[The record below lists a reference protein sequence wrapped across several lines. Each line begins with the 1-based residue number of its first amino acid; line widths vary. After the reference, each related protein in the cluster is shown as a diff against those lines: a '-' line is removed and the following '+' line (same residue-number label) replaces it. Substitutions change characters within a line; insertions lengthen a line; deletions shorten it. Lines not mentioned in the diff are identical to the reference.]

1 MLTNGGFS
9 LLSSRL
15 QNISATGF
23 EAEVQ
28 TPMNP
33 DLFNPANYNFNPY
46 AMPTLVTGIAVIT
59 LGFIVLIAERNSRV
73 SLSFFIMTGIAAI
86 WLFSYS
92 FMYAA
97 AAETVASTWAVM
109 GQLGVTFIPAAVYHF
124 TVRTLEIYSK
134 HKRIVW
140 LAWLVSG
147 FFFATVLYG
156 DAFIS
161 GVSRFWWGYYARYQ
175 WMSIPF
181 LGFFFG
187 LMALS
192 LRHYWHENHAS
203 PSGVGKLR
211 SKALFIAFGVA
222 YLASFDYLAAFGIGL
237 YPFGYIAVLGFII
250 LTARAVW
257 RFRLVEITP
266 AFAATEIINAMADAL
281 LVLDNQGTV
290 RVANRAAGQLFKRQ
304 ENLLI
309 GNRIQSLTPI
319 IAPPEFILDRV
330 ILSGSVRDYEFP
342 LIDQHTGRATLSLSS
357 FAMRDDPAMDPVA
370 FVCIIRDVTEQ
381 KKAQMDI
388 QRHTERQAALYQINL
403 ATTSTLELRVVLDVL
418 LEKLTALVPDT
429 ATTIM
434 LLDSNGKDL
443 IKVAARGIDE
453 EAWRADGAGHGEPIP
468 YSALPVKEAIRV
480 FNIQLSGNGLD
491 SDYFRRSGF
500 VSYLGVP
507 LIAQNRVL
515 GILSF
520 YCRHERYFADQEINF
535 LRTLAG
541 QAAGAIQNS
550 QLYEQTKK
558 QAIDL
563 EKANKVKD
571 EFLGVMSHEL
581 RTPLNV
587 IAGYTKIVQ
596 DGVLGEINAEQVA
609 ALDKVTRHSNEL
621 LVMVNSIM
629 DATKIE
635 AGGVIVECDEL
646 PLAEF
651 LDELKL
657 LYEYP
662 LGKDVSLRWKYTPSL
677 PVIRTDRDKLKHIL
691 QNLINNALKFTEIGH
706 VTVSAHHVPGTNRI
720 ELKVADTGIG
730 IASTDLPLVFEKF
743 RQLDASRTR
752 SQGGVGLG
760 LHIVK
765 TFSEVLGGEVSVTS
779 RIGEGT
785 VFTVTVPCV
794 YEGTA
799 AVRTYTRQHY
809 PVKPEP

>member
-1 MLTNGGFS
+1 MPP
-9 LLSSRL
+9 
-15 QNISATGF
+15 
-23 EAEVQ
+23 E
-28 TPMNP
+28 
-33 DLFNPANYNFNPY
+33 LFNLANYSFNPY
-46 AMPTLVTGIAVIT
+46 AIPTLITGVAIIA
-59 LGFIVLIAERNSRV
+59 LGFIVLVGERNSRV
-73 SLSFFIMTGIAAI
+73 SLSFFIMTVTAAI
-86 WLFSYS
+86 WLFCYS
-92 FMYAA
+92 LMYCAVAA
-97 AAETVASTWAVM
+97 PVASAWAVM

-124 TVRTLEIYSK
+124 TVGTLEIYSK
-134 HKRIVW
+134 HKSRVW

-147 FFFATVLYG
+147 FFLATVLYG

-161 GVSRFWWGYYARYQ
+161 GVNRFWWGYYARYE
-175 WMSIPF
+175 WASIPF

-192 LRHYWHENHAS
+192 LQHYWQEYHAAA
-203 PSGVGKLR
+203 PGVEKLR
-211 SKALFIAFGVA
+211 SKALFIAFCIA
-222 YLASFDYLAAFGIGL
+222 YLGSFDYLAAFGIPL
-237 YPFGYIAVLGFII
+237 YPFGHLAVLGFII

-257 RFRLVEITP
+257 RFRLVDITP

-281 LVLDNQGTV
+281 LVLDNEGTV
-290 RVANRAAGQLFKRQ
+290 RVANRAACQLFRRP
-304 ENLLI
+304 ESALI
-309 GNRIQSLTPI
+309 GSRIQNLTSI

-342 LIDQHTGRATLSLSS
+342 LIDQYTGRATLSVSS
-357 FAMRDDPAMDPVA
+357 FVMRDDPAMDPLA
-370 FVCIIRDVTEQ
+370 LVCIVRDVTEQ
-381 KKAQMDI
+381 KKAQLDI
-388 QRHTERQAALYQINL
+388 HRHTERQVALYEINL
-403 ATTSTLELRVVLDVL
+403 ATTSTLELRAVLNVL
-418 LEKLTALVPDT
+418 LEKLTALVPET

-434 LLDSNGKDL
+434 LLDKNAREL

-453 EAWRADGAGHGEPIP
+453 EAWKAHSAGRGDDSTHPVLRAKDAVRI
-468 YSALPVKEAIRV
+468 S
-480 FNIQLSGNGLD
+480 NIQIPNIGPD

-507 LIAQNRVL
+507 LIAQDKVL

-520 YCRHERYFADQEINF
+520 YCRQERYFSDEEINF

-550 QLYEQTKK
+550 QLYEQTKQ

-596 DGVLGEINAEQVA
+596 DGVLGEINAEQVN

-646 PLAEF
+646 PLPEF

-662 LGKDVSLRWKYTPSL
+662 LGKDVSLRWEYASNL

-691 QNLINNALKFTEIGH
+691 QNLINNALKFTEVGH
-706 VTVSAHHVPGTNRI
+706 VTVSARHVTGLNRV
-720 ELKVADTGIG
+720 ELSVADTGIG
-730 IASTDLPLVFEKF
+730 IAPQDLPLVFEKF
-743 RQLDASRTR
+743 LQLDASRTR

-765 TFSEVLGGEVSVTS
+765 TFSQVLGGTVKVTS
-779 RIGEGT
+779 QPGEGT
-785 VFTVTVPCV
+785 TFTVTLPCV
-794 YEGTA
+794 YEGVG
-799 AVRTYTRQHY
+799 AVRTYTRRR
-809 PVKPEP
+809 PEAKPEP

>member
-1 MLTNGGFS
+1 MPP
-9 LLSSRL
+9 
-15 QNISATGF
+15 
-23 EAEVQ
+23 E
-28 TPMNP
+28 
-33 DLFNPANYNFNPY
+33 LFNLVNYSFNPY
-46 AMPTLVTGIAVIT
+46 AIPTLVTGVAIIA
-59 LGFIVLIAERNSRV
+59 LGFIVLVGERNSRV
-73 SLSFFIMTGIAAI
+73 SLSFFIMTVTAAI
-86 WLFSYS
+86 WLFCYS
-92 FMYAA
+92 LMYCAIAA
-97 AAETVASTWAVM
+97 PVASTWAVM

-124 TVRTLEIYSK
+124 TVGTLEIYSR
-134 HKRIVW
+134 HKSRVW

-147 FFFATVLYG
+147 FFLVTVLYS

-161 GVSRFWWGYYARYQ
+161 GVNRFWWGYYAHYE
-175 WMSIPF
+175 WASIPF

-192 LRHYWHENHAS
+192 LQHYWQEYHTAA
-203 PSGVGKLR
+203 PGVEKLR
-211 SKALFIAFGVA
+211 SKALFIAFCVA
-222 YLASFDYLAAFGIGL
+222 YLGSFDYLAAFGIPF
-237 YPFGYIAVLGFII
+237 YPFGHLAVLGFII

-257 RFRLVEITP
+257 RFRLVDITP
-266 AFAATEIINAMADAL
+266 AFAATEVINAIADAL
-281 LVLDNQGTV
+281 LVLDNEGTV
-290 RVANRAAGQLFKRQ
+290 RVANRAACQLFRRP

-309 GNRIQSLTPI
+309 GNRIQNLTSI

-342 LIDQHTGRATLSLSS
+342 LIDQYTGRATLSVSS
-357 FAMRDDPAMDPVA
+357 FVMRDDPAMDPVA
-370 FVCIIRDVTEQ
+370 FVCIVRDVTEQ
-381 KKAQMDI
+381 KKAQLDI
-388 QRHTERQAALYQINL
+388 QRHTERQVALYEINL
-403 ATTSTLELRVVLDVL
+403 ATTSTLELRAVLNVL
-418 LEKLTALVPDT
+418 LEKLTVLVPET

-434 LLDSNGKDL
+434 LLEKKEGQL

-453 EAWRADGAGHGEPIP
+453 EAWKAHREDHGEGTHPAVP
-468 YSALPVKEAIRV
+468 ARETIRIS
-480 FNIQLSGNGLD
+480 NIHVSRNGLAL
-491 SDYFRRSGF
+491 DYFRRSGY

-507 LIAQNRVL
+507 LIAQDKVL

-520 YCRHERYFADQEINF
+520 YCQRERYFSDEEVNF

-550 QLYEQTKK
+550 QLYEQTKQ

-596 DGVLGEINAEQVA
+596 DGVLGEINAEQIN

-635 AGGVIVECDEL
+635 AGAVIVECDEL
-646 PLAEF
+646 PLPEF

-662 LGKDVSLRWKYTPSL
+662 LGKDVILRWAYASNL

-691 QNLINNALKFTEIGH
+691 QNLINNALKFTEVGH
-706 VTVSAHHVPGTNRI
+706 VTVSATHAPGLNRVK
-720 ELKVADTGIG
+720 LSVADTGIG
-730 IASTDLPLVFEKF
+730 IAPHDLPLVFEKF
-743 RQLDASRTR
+743 LQLDASRTR

-765 TFSEVLGGEVSVTS
+765 TFSQVLGGTVTVTS
-779 RIGEGT
+779 QPGEGT
-785 VFTVTVPCV
+785 TFTVTLPCV
-794 YEGTA
+794 YEGVG
-799 AVRTYTRQHY
+799 AVRTYSRRR
-809 PVKPEP
+809 PEAKPEP

>member
-1 MLTNGGFS
+1 MS
-9 LLSSRL
+9 P
-15 QNISATGF
+15 
-23 EAEVQ
+23 E
-28 TPMNP
+28 
-33 DLFNPANYNFNPY
+33 LFNPANYNFNPY
-46 AMPTLVTGIAVIT
+46 AIPTLIAGVAIIA
-59 LGFIVLIAERNSRV
+59 LGFIVLVGERNSRV
-73 SLSFFIMTGIAAI
+73 SFSFLVMTVTAAI
-86 WLFSYS
+86 WLFCYS
-92 FMYAA
+92 LMYCAVAA
-97 AAETVASTWAVM
+97 PVASAWAVM
-109 GQLGVTFIPAAVYHF
+109 GQLGVTLIPASVYHF
-124 TVRTLEIYSK
+124 TVGTLEIYSK
-134 HKRIVW
+134 HKSRVW

-147 FFFATVLYG
+147 FFFVTALYS

-161 GVSRFWWGYYARYQ
+161 GVSRFWWGYYARYE
-175 WMSIPF
+175 WASVPF

-192 LRHYWHENHAS
+192 LQHYWQGYHAAAPGS
-203 PSGVGKLR
+203 EKLR
-211 SKALFIAFGVA
+211 SKALFIAFCIA
-222 YLASFDYLAAFGIGL
+222 YLASFDYLAAFGIPF
-237 YPFGYIAVLGFII
+237 YPFGHLAVLGFII

-257 RFRLVEITP
+257 RFRLVDITP

-281 LVLDNQGTV
+281 LVLDKEGTV
-290 RVANRAAGQLFKRQ
+290 RVANRAACQLFKRP

-309 GNRIQSLTPI
+309 GNRIQNLTST

-342 LIDQHTGRATLSLSS
+342 LIDQYTGRATLSVSS
-357 FAMRDDPAMDPVA
+357 FAMRDDPTMNPVA
-370 FVCIIRDVTEQ
+370 FVCIVRDVTEQ
-381 KKAQMDI
+381 KKAQLDI
-388 QRHTERQAALYQINL
+388 QRHTERQVALYEINL
-403 ATTSTLELRVVLDVL
+403 ATTSTLELRAVLNVL
-418 LEKLTALVPDT
+418 LEKLIALVPET

-434 LLDSNGKDL
+434 LLDKNAREL
-443 IKVAARGIDE
+443 IKVAAHGIDE
-453 EAWRADGAGHGEPIP
+453 EAWKAHSVGRSNDPTHPVLRAKDAVRI
-468 YSALPVKEAIRV
+468 S
-480 FNIQLSGNGLD
+480 NIQIPNMGPD
-491 SDYFRRSGF
+491 SDYFRSNGF

-507 LIAQNRVL
+507 LIAQDKVL

-520 YCRHERYFADQEINF
+520 YCQQERYFRDEEINF

-550 QLYEQTKK
+550 QLYEQTKQ

-596 DGVLGEINAEQVA
+596 DGVLGEINAEQVN

-635 AGGVIVECDEL
+635 AGGVSVECDEL
-646 PLAEF
+646 PLPEF

-662 LGKDVSLRWKYTPSL
+662 LGKDVSLRWKYASNL

-691 QNLINNALKFTEIGH
+691 QNLINNALKFTEVGH
-706 VTVSAHHVPGTNRI
+706 VTVSATHVPGLNRV
-720 ELKVADTGIG
+720 ELSVADTGIG
-730 IASTDLPLVFEKF
+730 IAPHDLPLVFEKF
-743 RQLDASRTR
+743 LQLDASRTR

-765 TFSEVLGGEVSVTS
+765 TFSQVLGGTVTVAS
-779 RIGEGT
+779 QPGEGT
-785 VFTVTVPCV
+785 TFTVTLPCV
-794 YEGTA
+794 YEGVG
-799 AVRTYTRQHY
+799 AVRTYTRRR
-809 PVKPEP
+809 PEAKPEP

>member
-1 MLTNGGFS
+1 MPP
-9 LLSSRL
+9 
-15 QNISATGF
+15 
-23 EAEVQ
+23 E
-28 TPMNP
+28 
-33 DLFNPANYNFNPY
+33 LFNLVNYSFNPY
-46 AMPTLVTGIAVIT
+46 AIPTLVTGVAIIA
-59 LGFIVLIAERNSRV
+59 LGFIVLVGERNSRV
-73 SLSFFIMTGIAAI
+73 SLSFFIMTVTAAI
-86 WLFSYS
+86 WLFCYS
-92 FMYAA
+92 LMYCAIAA
-97 AAETVASTWAVM
+97 PVASTWAVM

-124 TVRTLEIYSK
+124 TVGTLEIYSR
-134 HKRIVW
+134 HKSRVW

-147 FFFATVLYG
+147 FFLVTVLYS

-161 GVSRFWWGYYARYQ
+161 GVNRFWWGYYAHYE
-175 WMSIPF
+175 WASIPF

-192 LRHYWHENHAS
+192 LQHYWQEYHAAA
-203 PSGVGKLR
+203 PGVEKLR
-211 SKALFIAFGVA
+211 SKALFIAFCIA
-222 YLASFDYLAAFGIGL
+222 YLGSFDYLAAFGIPF
-237 YPFGYIAVLGFII
+237 YPFGHLAVLGFII

-257 RFRLVEITP
+257 RFRLVDITP
-266 AFAATEIINAMADAL
+266 AFAATEVINAIADAL
-281 LVLDNQGTV
+281 LVLDNEGTV
-290 RVANRAAGQLFKRQ
+290 RVANRAACQLFRRP

-309 GNRIQSLTPI
+309 GNRIQNLTSI

-342 LIDQHTGRATLSLSS
+342 LIDQYTGRATLSVSS
-357 FAMRDDPAMDPVA
+357 FVMRDDPAMDPVA
-370 FVCIIRDVTEQ
+370 FVCIVRDVTEQ
-381 KKAQMDI
+381 KKAQLDI
-388 QRHTERQAALYQINL
+388 QRHTERQVALYEINL
-403 ATTSTLELRVVLDVL
+403 ATTSTLELRAVLNVL
-418 LEKLTALVPDT
+418 LEKLTVLVPET

-434 LLDSNGKDL
+434 LLEKKEGQL

-453 EAWRADGAGHGEPIP
+453 EAWKAHREDHGEGTHPAVP
-468 YSALPVKEAIRV
+468 ARETIRIS
-480 FNIQLSGNGLD
+480 NIHVSRNGLD
-491 SDYFRRSGF
+491 LDYFRRSGY

-507 LIAQNRVL
+507 LIAQDKVL

-520 YCRHERYFADQEINF
+520 YCQRERYFSDEEVNF

-550 QLYEQTKK
+550 QLYEQTKQ

-563 EKANKVKD
+563 EKANKVKA

-596 DGVLGEINAEQVA
+596 DGVLGEINAEQIN

-635 AGGVIVECDEL
+635 AGAVIVECDEL
-646 PLAEF
+646 PLPEF

-662 LGKDVSLRWKYTPSL
+662 LGKDVILRWAYASNL

-691 QNLINNALKFTEIGH
+691 QNLINNALKFTEVGH
-706 VTVSAHHVPGTNRI
+706 VTVSASHVAGLNRV
-720 ELKVADTGIG
+720 ELSVADTGIG
-730 IASTDLPLVFEKF
+730 IAAEDLPLVFEKF
-743 RQLDASRTR
+743 LQLDASRTR

-765 TFSEVLGGEVSVTS
+765 TFSQVLGGTVKVTS
-779 RIGEGT
+779 QLGEGT
-785 VFTVTVPCV
+785 TFTVTLPCV
-794 YEGTA
+794 YEGVG
-799 AVRTYTRQHY
+799 AVRTYTRRR
-809 PVKPEP
+809 PEAKPEP

>member
-1 MLTNGGFS
+1 MPPE
-9 LLSSRL
+9 LSNL
-15 QNISATGF
+15 
-23 EAEVQ
+23 
-28 TPMNP
+28 
-33 DLFNPANYNFNPY
+33 ANYSFNPY
-46 AMPTLVTGIAVIT
+46 AIPTLITGVAIIA
-59 LGFIVLIAERNSRV
+59 LGFIVLVGERNSSV
-73 SLSFFIMTGIAAI
+73 SLSFFIMTVTAAI
-86 WLFSYS
+86 WLFCYS
-92 FMYAA
+92 LMYCAVAA
-97 AAETVASTWAVM
+97 PVASAWAVM

-124 TVRTLEIYSK
+124 TVGTLEIYSK
-134 HKRIVW
+134 HKRRVW

-147 FFFATVLYG
+147 FFFVTVLYS

-161 GVSRFWWGYYARYQ
+161 GVTRFWWGYYAHYE
-175 WMSIPF
+175 WASVPF

-192 LRHYWHENHAS
+192 LQHYWQGYHAAA
-203 PSGVGKLR
+203 PGVEKLR
-211 SKALFIAFGVA
+211 SKALFNAFCIA
-222 YLASFDYLAAFGIGL
+222 YLGSFDYLAAFGIPF
-237 YPFGYIAVLGFII
+237 YPFGHLAVLGFIT

-257 RFRLVEITP
+257 RFRLVDITP

-281 LVLDNQGTV
+281 LVLDKEGTV
-290 RVANRAAGQLFKRQ
+290 RVANRAACQLFRRP
-304 ENLLI
+304 ENTLI
-309 GNRIQSLTPI
+309 GSPIQNLTSI

-342 LIDQHTGRATLSLSS
+342 LIDQYAGRSTLSVSS

-370 FVCIIRDVTEQ
+370 FVCIVRDVTEQ
-381 KKAQMDI
+381 KKAQLDI
-388 QRHTERQAALYQINL
+388 QRHTERQIALYEINL
-403 ATTSTLELRVVLDVL
+403 ATTSTLELRAVLNVL
-418 LEKLTALVPDT
+418 LEKLTVLVRET

-434 LLDSNGKDL
+434 LLDKSEREL

-453 EAWRADGAGHGEPIP
+453 EAWRAHSAGHSHGLTHPILQAKDAVRI
-468 YSALPVKEAIRV
+468 S
-480 FNIQLSGNGLD
+480 NIQILNIGPD
-491 SDYFRRSGF
+491 SDYFRKSGF

-507 LIAQNRVL
+507 LIAQDRVL

-520 YCRHERYFADQEINF
+520 YCQRDRYFSDEEINF

-550 QLYEQTKK
+550 QLYEQTKQ

-596 DGVLGEINAEQVA
+596 DGVLGEINAEQVN
-609 ALDKVTRHSNEL
+609 ALDKVARHSNEL

-646 PLAEF
+646 PLPEF

-662 LGKDVSLRWKYTPSL
+662 LGKDVSLRWDYASNL
-677 PVIRTDRDKLKHIL
+677 PVIRTDRDKLKHIM
-691 QNLINNALKFTEIGH
+691 QNLINNALKFTEVGH
-706 VTVSAHHVPGTNRI
+706 VTVSARQVAGLNRV
-720 ELKVADTGIG
+720 ELSVADTGIG
-730 IASTDLPLVFEKF
+730 IAPQDLPLVFEKF
-743 RQLDASRTR
+743 LQLDASRTR

-765 TFSEVLGGEVSVTS
+765 TFSQVLGGTVKVTS
-779 RIGEGT
+779 QPGEGT
-785 VFTVTVPCV
+785 TFTVTLPCV
-794 YEGTA
+794 YEGVG
-799 AVRTYTRQHY
+799 AVRTYSRTR
-809 PVKPEP
+809 PEAKPEP

>member
-1 MLTNGGFS
+1 MPP
-9 LLSSRL
+9 
-15 QNISATGF
+15 
-23 EAEVQ
+23 E
-28 TPMNP
+28 
-33 DLFNPANYNFNPY
+33 LFNLVNYSFNPY
-46 AMPTLVTGIAVIT
+46 AIPTLVTGVAIIA
-59 LGFIVLIAERNSRV
+59 LGFIVLVGERNSRV
-73 SLSFFIMTGIAAI
+73 SLSFFIMTVTAAI
-86 WLFSYS
+86 WLFCYS
-92 FMYAA
+92 LMYCAIAA
-97 AAETVASTWAVM
+97 PVASTWAVM

-124 TVRTLEIYSK
+124 TVGTLEIYSR
-134 HKRIVW
+134 HKSRVW

-147 FFFATVLYG
+147 FFLVTVLYS

-161 GVSRFWWGYYARYQ
+161 GVNRFWWGYYAHYE
-175 WMSIPF
+175 WASIPF

-192 LRHYWHENHAS
+192 LQHYWQEYHTAA
-203 PSGVGKLR
+203 PGVEKLR
-211 SKALFIAFGVA
+211 SKALFIAFCVA
-222 YLASFDYLAAFGIGL
+222 YLGSFDYLAAFGIPF
-237 YPFGYIAVLGFII
+237 YPFGHLAVLGFII

-257 RFRLVEITP
+257 RFRLVDITP
-266 AFAATEIINAMADAL
+266 AFAATEVINAIADAL
-281 LVLDNQGTV
+281 LVLDNEGTV
-290 RVANRAAGQLFKRQ
+290 RVANRAACQLFRRP

-309 GNRIQSLTPI
+309 GNRIQNLTSI

-342 LIDQHTGRATLSLSS
+342 LIDQYTGRATLSVSS
-357 FAMRDDPAMDPVA
+357 FVMRDDPAMDPVA
-370 FVCIIRDVTEQ
+370 FVCIVRDVTEQ
-381 KKAQMDI
+381 KKAQLDI
-388 QRHTERQAALYQINL
+388 QRHTERQVALYEINL
-403 ATTSTLELRVVLDVL
+403 ATTSTLELRAVLNVL
-418 LEKLTALVPDT
+418 LEKLTVLVPET

-434 LLDSNGKDL
+434 LLEKKEGQL

-453 EAWRADGAGHGEPIP
+453 EAWKAHREDHGEGTHPAVP
-468 YSALPVKEAIRV
+468 ARETIRIS
-480 FNIQLSGNGLD
+480 NIHVSRNGLAL
-491 SDYFRRSGF
+491 DYFRRSGY

-507 LIAQNRVL
+507 LIAQDKVL

-520 YCRHERYFADQEINF
+520 YCQRERYFSDEEVNF

-550 QLYEQTKK
+550 QLYEQTKQ

-596 DGVLGEINAEQVA
+596 DGVLGEINAEQIN

-635 AGGVIVECDEL
+635 AGAVIVECDEL
-646 PLAEF
+646 PLPEF

-662 LGKDVSLRWKYTPSL
+662 LGKDVILRWAYVSNL

-691 QNLINNALKFTEIGH
+691 QNLINNALKFTEVGH
-706 VTVSAHHVPGTNRI
+706 VTVSASHVAGLNRV
-720 ELKVADTGIG
+720 ELSVADTGIG
-730 IASTDLPLVFEKF
+730 IAAEDLPLVFEKF
-743 RQLDASRTR
+743 LQLDASRTR

-765 TFSEVLGGEVSVTS
+765 TFSQVLGGTVKVTS
-779 RIGEGT
+779 QLGEGT
-785 VFTVTVPCV
+785 TFTVTLPCV
-794 YEGTA
+794 YEGVG
-799 AVRTYTRQHY
+799 AVRTYTRRR
-809 PVKPEP
+809 PEAKPEP

>member
-1 MLTNGGFS
+1 MPP
-9 LLSSRL
+9 
-15 QNISATGF
+15 
-23 EAEVQ
+23 E
-28 TPMNP
+28 
-33 DLFNPANYNFNPY
+33 LFNLVNYSFNPY
-46 AMPTLVTGIAVIT
+46 AIPTLVTGAAIIA
-59 LGFIVLIAERNSRV
+59 LGFIVLVGERNSRV
-73 SLSFFIMTGIAAI
+73 SLSFFIMTVTAAI
-86 WLFSYS
+86 WLFCYS
-92 FMYAA
+92 LMYCAIAA
-97 AAETVASTWAVM
+97 PVASTWAVM

-124 TVRTLEIYSK
+124 TVGTLEIYSR
-134 HKRIVW
+134 HKSRVW

-147 FFFATVLYG
+147 FFLVTVLYS

-161 GVSRFWWGYYARYQ
+161 GVNRFWWGYYAHYE
-175 WMSIPF
+175 WASIPF

-192 LRHYWHENHAS
+192 LQHYWQEYHTAA
-203 PSGVGKLR
+203 PGVEKPR
-211 SKALFIAFGVA
+211 SKALFIAFCVA
-222 YLASFDYLAAFGIGL
+222 YLGSFDYLAAFGIPF
-237 YPFGYIAVLGFII
+237 YPFGHLAVLGFII

-257 RFRLVEITP
+257 RFRLVDITP
-266 AFAATEIINAMADAL
+266 AFAATEVINAIADAL
-281 LVLDNQGTV
+281 LVLDNEGTV
-290 RVANRAAGQLFKRQ
+290 RVANRAACQLFRRP

-309 GNRIQSLTPI
+309 GNRIQNLTSI

-342 LIDQHTGRATLSLSS
+342 LIDQYTGRATLSVSS
-357 FAMRDDPAMDPVA
+357 FVMRDDPAMDPVA
-370 FVCIIRDVTEQ
+370 FVCIVRDVTEQ
-381 KKAQMDI
+381 KKAQLDI
-388 QRHTERQAALYQINL
+388 QRHTERQVALYEINL
-403 ATTSTLELRVVLDVL
+403 ATTSTLELRAVLNVL
-418 LEKLTALVPDT
+418 LEKLTVLVPET

-434 LLDSNGKDL
+434 LLEKKEGQL

-453 EAWRADGAGHGEPIP
+453 EAWKAHREDHGEGTHPAVP
-468 YSALPVKEAIRV
+468 ARETIRIS
-480 FNIQLSGNGLD
+480 NIHVSRNGLAL
-491 SDYFRRSGF
+491 DYFRRSGY

-507 LIAQNRVL
+507 LIAQDKVL

-520 YCRHERYFADQEINF
+520 YCQRERYFSDEEVNF

-550 QLYEQTKK
+550 QLYEQTKQ

-596 DGVLGEINAEQVA
+596 DGVLGEINAEQIN

-635 AGGVIVECDEL
+635 AGAVIVECDEL
-646 PLAEF
+646 PLPEF

-662 LGKDVSLRWKYTPSL
+662 LGKDVILRWAYASNL

-691 QNLINNALKFTEIGH
+691 QNLINNALKFTEVGH
-706 VTVSAHHVPGTNRI
+706 VTVSASHVAGLNRV
-720 ELKVADTGIG
+720 ELSVADTGIG
-730 IASTDLPLVFEKF
+730 IAAEDLPLVFEKF
-743 RQLDASRTR
+743 LQLDASRTR

-765 TFSEVLGGEVSVTS
+765 TFSQVLGGTVKVTS
-779 RIGEGT
+779 QLGEGT
-785 VFTVTVPCV
+785 TFTVTLPCV
-794 YEGTA
+794 YEGVG
-799 AVRTYTRQHY
+799 AVRTYTRRR
-809 PVKPEP
+809 PEAKPEP

>member
-1 MLTNGGFS
+1 
-9 LLSSRL
+9 
-15 QNISATGF
+15 
-23 EAEVQ
+23 
-28 TPMNP
+28 MNSE
-33 DLFNPANYNFNPY
+33 LFNPANYSFNPH
-46 AMPTLVTGIAVIT
+46 AIPTLVTGVAVIA
-59 LGFIVLIAERNSRV
+59 LGFIVLVAERNSRV
-73 SLSFFIMTGIAAI
+73 SLSFFMMTLIAAI
-86 WLFSYS
+86 WLFCYS
-92 FMYAA
+92 FMYGA
-97 AAETVASTWAVM
+97 AAEAVASTWAVI
-109 GQLGVTFIPAAVYHF
+109 GQLGVIFIPAAVYHF
-124 TVRTLEIYSK
+124 TVGTLEIYSK
-134 HKRIVW
+134 HKSRVW

-147 FFFATVLYG
+147 FFYATVLYG

-161 GVSRFWWGYYARYQ
+161 GVNRFWWGYYPRYQ

-192 LRHYWHENHAS
+192 LRLYWQENHAA
-203 PSGVGKLR
+203 PSGVEKLR
-211 SKALFIAFGVA
+211 SKALFFAFCVA
-222 YLASFDYLAAFGIGL
+222 YLGSFDYLAAFGIAL

-281 LVLDNQGTV
+281 LVLDNEATV
-290 RVANRAAGQLFKRQ
+290 RVANRAAGQLFKRP
-304 ENLLI
+304 ENMLI

-342 LIDQHTGRATLSLSS
+342 LIDQQTGRATLSVSS
-357 FAMRDDPAMDPVA
+357 FAMRDDPAMDPLA
-370 FVCIIRDVTEQ
+370 LVCIIRDVTEQ

-388 QRHTERQAALYQINL
+388 QRHTERQAALYEINL

-418 LEKLTALVPDT
+418 LEKLTALVPET

-434 LLDSNGKDL
+434 LLDKNEKEL

-453 EAWRADGAGHGEPIP
+453 EAWQADSAGRGDCIP
-468 YSALPVKEAIRV
+468 YPALPVKEAIRIL
-480 FNIQLSGNGLD
+480 NIQVSGNSLD

-500 VSYLGVP
+500 VSYLGMP

-520 YCRHERYFADQEINF
+520 YCRQERYFGDEEINF

-550 QLYEQTKK
+550 QLYEQTKQ

-596 DGVLGEINAEQVA
+596 DGVLGEINAEQVG

-646 PLAEF
+646 PLSEF

-662 LGKDVSLRWKYTPSL
+662 LGKDVSLRWHYASSL

-691 QNLINNALKFTEIGH
+691 QNLINNALKFTEVGH
-706 VTVSAHHVPGTNRI
+706 VSVSAHHVAGTNRV

-730 IASTDLPLVFEKF
+730 IASEDLPLMFEKF

-765 TFSEVLGGEVSVTS
+765 TFSEVLGGKVSVTS
-779 RIGEGT
+779 RTGEGT
-785 VFTVTVPCV
+785 VFTVSLPCV

-799 AVRTYTRQHY
+799 AVRTYTRQHHTA
-809 PVKPEP
+809 KPGP

>member
-1 MLTNGGFS
+1 MPP
-9 LLSSRL
+9 
-15 QNISATGF
+15 
-23 EAEVQ
+23 E
-28 TPMNP
+28 
-33 DLFNPANYNFNPY
+33 LFNLVNYSFNPY
-46 AMPTLVTGIAVIT
+46 AIPTLVTGVAIIA
-59 LGFIVLIAERNSRV
+59 LGFIVLVGERNSRV
-73 SLSFFIMTGIAAI
+73 SLSFFIMTVTAAI
-86 WLFSYS
+86 WLFCYS
-92 FMYAA
+92 LMYCAIAA
-97 AAETVASTWAVM
+97 PVASTWAVM

-124 TVRTLEIYSK
+124 TVGTLEIYSR
-134 HKRIVW
+134 HKSRVW

-147 FFFATVLYG
+147 FFLVTVLYS

-161 GVSRFWWGYYARYQ
+161 GVNRFWWGYYAHYE
-175 WMSIPF
+175 WASIPF

-192 LRHYWHENHAS
+192 LQHYWQEYHTAA
-203 PSGVGKLR
+203 PGVEKLR
-211 SKALFIAFGVA
+211 SKALFIAFCVA
-222 YLASFDYLAAFGIGL
+222 YLGSFDYLAAFGIPF
-237 YPFGYIAVLGFII
+237 YPFGHLAVLGFII

-257 RFRLVEITP
+257 RFRLVDITP
-266 AFAATEIINAMADAL
+266 AFAATEVINAIADAL
-281 LVLDNQGTV
+281 LVLDNEGTV
-290 RVANRAAGQLFKRQ
+290 RVANRAACQLFRRP

-309 GNRIQSLTPI
+309 GNRIQNLTSI

-342 LIDQHTGRATLSLSS
+342 LIDQYTGRATLSVSS
-357 FAMRDDPAMDPVA
+357 FVMRDDPAMDPVA
-370 FVCIIRDVTEQ
+370 FVCIVRDVTEQ
-381 KKAQMDI
+381 KKAQLDI
-388 QRHTERQAALYQINL
+388 QRHTERQVALYEINL
-403 ATTSTLELRVVLDVL
+403 ATTSTLELRAVLNVL
-418 LEKLTALVPDT
+418 LEKLTVLVPET

-434 LLDSNGKDL
+434 LLEKKEGQL

-453 EAWRADGAGHGEPIP
+453 EAWKAHREDHGEGTHPAVP
-468 YSALPVKEAIRV
+468 ARETIRIS
-480 FNIQLSGNGLD
+480 NIHVSRNGLAL
-491 SDYFRRSGF
+491 DYFRRSGY

-507 LIAQNRVL
+507 LIAQDKVL
-515 GILSF
+515 GTLSF
-520 YCRHERYFADQEINF
+520 YCQRERYFSDEEVNF

-550 QLYEQTKK
+550 QLYEQTKQ

-596 DGVLGEINAEQVA
+596 DGVLGEINAEQIN

-635 AGGVIVECDEL
+635 AGAVIVECDEL
-646 PLAEF
+646 PLPEF

-662 LGKDVSLRWKYTPSL
+662 LGKDVILRWAYASNL

-691 QNLINNALKFTEIGH
+691 QNLINNALKFTEVGH
-706 VTVSAHHVPGTNRI
+706 VTVSASHVAGLNRV
-720 ELKVADTGIG
+720 ELSVADTGIG
-730 IASTDLPLVFEKF
+730 IAAEDLPLVFEKF
-743 RQLDASRTR
+743 LQLDASRTR

-765 TFSEVLGGEVSVTS
+765 TFSQVLGGTVKVTS
-779 RIGEGT
+779 QPGKGT
-785 VFTVTVPCV
+785 TFIVTLPCV
-794 YEGTA
+794 YEGVG
-799 AVRTYTRQHY
+799 AVRTYTRRR
-809 PVKPEP
+809 PEAKPEP

>member
-1 MLTNGGFS
+1 MPP
-9 LLSSRL
+9 
-15 QNISATGF
+15 
-23 EAEVQ
+23 E
-28 TPMNP
+28 
-33 DLFNPANYNFNPY
+33 LFNLVNYSFNPY
-46 AMPTLVTGIAVIT
+46 AIPTLVTGVTSIA
-59 LGFIVLIAERNSRV
+59 LGFIVLVSERNSRV
-73 SLSFFIMTGIAAI
+73 SFSFFIMTVTAAI
-86 WLFSYS
+86 WLFCYS
-92 FMYAA
+92 LMYCAIAA
-97 AAETVASTWAVM
+97 PVASTWAVM

-124 TVRTLEIYSK
+124 TVGTLEIYSR
-134 HKRIVW
+134 HKSRVW
-140 LAWLVSG
+140 LAWLASG
-147 FFFATVLYG
+147 FFLVTVLYS

-161 GVSRFWWGYYARYQ
+161 GVNRFWWGYYAHYE
-175 WMSIPF
+175 WASIPF

-192 LRHYWHENHAS
+192 LQHYWQEYHTAA
-203 PSGVGKLR
+203 PGVEKLR
-211 SKALFIAFGVA
+211 SKALFIAFCVA
-222 YLASFDYLAAFGIGL
+222 YLGSFDYLAAFGIPL
-237 YPFGYIAVLGFII
+237 YPFGHLAVLGFII

-257 RFRLVEITP
+257 RFRLVDITP
-266 AFAATEIINAMADAL
+266 AFAATEVINAIADAL
-281 LVLDNQGTV
+281 LVLDNEGTV
-290 RVANRAAGQLFKRQ
+290 RVANRAACQLFRRP

-309 GNRIQSLTPI
+309 GNRIQNLTSI

-342 LIDQHTGRATLSLSS
+342 LIDQYTGRATLSVSS
-357 FAMRDDPAMDPVA
+357 FVMRDDPAMDPVA
-370 FVCIIRDVTEQ
+370 FVCIVRDVTEQ
-381 KKAQMDI
+381 KKAQLDI
-388 QRHTERQAALYQINL
+388 QRHTERQVALYEINL
-403 ATTSTLELRVVLDVL
+403 ATTSTLELRAVLNVL
-418 LEKLTALVPDT
+418 LEKLTVLVPET

-434 LLDSNGKDL
+434 LLDKKEGQL

-453 EAWRADGAGHGEPIP
+453 EAWKAHREDHGEGTHPAVP
-468 YSALPVKEAIRV
+468 ARETIRIS
-480 FNIQLSGNGLD
+480 NIHVSRNGLD
-491 SDYFRRSGF
+491 LDYFRRSGY

-507 LIAQNRVL
+507 LIAQDKVL

-520 YCRHERYFADQEINF
+520 YCQRERYFSDEEVNF

-550 QLYEQTKK
+550 QLYEQTKQ

-596 DGVLGEINAEQVA
+596 DGVLGEINAEQVN

-635 AGGVIVECDEL
+635 AGAVIVECDEL
-646 PLAEF
+646 PLPEF

-662 LGKDVSLRWKYTPSL
+662 LGKDVILRWAYASNL

-691 QNLINNALKFTEIGH
+691 QNLINNALKFTEVGH
-706 VTVSAHHVPGTNRI
+706 VTVSASHVAGLNRV
-720 ELKVADTGIG
+720 ELSVADTGIG
-730 IASTDLPLVFEKF
+730 IAAEDLPLVFEKF
-743 RQLDASRTR
+743 LQLDASRTR

-765 TFSEVLGGEVSVTS
+765 TFSQVLGGTVKVTS
-779 RIGEGT
+779 QLGEGT
-785 VFTVTVPCV
+785 TFTVTLPCV
-794 YEGTA
+794 YEGVG
-799 AVRTYTRQHY
+799 AVRTYTRRR
-809 PVKPEP
+809 PEAKPEP

>member
-1 MLTNGGFS
+1 MPP
-9 LLSSRL
+9 
-15 QNISATGF
+15 
-23 EAEVQ
+23 E
-28 TPMNP
+28 
-33 DLFNPANYNFNPY
+33 LFNLANYRFNPY
-46 AMPTLVTGIAVIT
+46 AIPTLVTGVAIIA
-59 LGFIVLIAERNSRV
+59 LGFIVLVGERNSRV
-73 SLSFFIMTGIAAI
+73 SLSFFIMTFTAAI
-86 WLFSYS
+86 WLFCYS
-92 FMYAA
+92 LMYCAVAA
-97 AAETVASTWAVM
+97 PVASAWAVM
-109 GQLGVTFIPAAVYHF
+109 GQLGIIFIPAAVYHF
-124 TVRTLEIYSK
+124 TVGTLAIYSK
-134 HKRIVW
+134 HKSRVW

-147 FFFATVLYG
+147 FFLVTVLYG
-156 DAFIS
+156 EAFIS
-161 GVSRFWWGYYARYQ
+161 GVNRFWWGYYARYE
-175 WMSIPF
+175 WASIPF

-187 LMALS
+187 LMAIS
-192 LRHYWHENHAS
+192 LQHYWQEYHA
-203 PSGVGKLR
+203 PAPGVEKLR
-211 SKALFIAFGVA
+211 SKALFIAFCIA
-222 YLASFDYLAAFGIGL
+222 YLGSFDYLAAFGIPF
-237 YPFGYIAVLGFII
+237 YPFGHLAVLGFII

-257 RFRLVEITP
+257 RYRLVDITP

-281 LVLDNQGTV
+281 LVLDEEGTV
-290 RVANRAAGQLFKRQ
+290 RVANRAACQLFKRP

-309 GNRIQSLTPI
+309 GNRIQNLTSI

-342 LIDQHTGRATLSLSS
+342 LIDQYTGRATLSVSS
-357 FAMRDDPAMDPVA
+357 FAMRNDPAMDPVA
-370 FVCIIRDVTEQ
+370 FVCIVRDVTEQ
-381 KKAQMDI
+381 KKTQLDI
-388 QRHTERQAALYQINL
+388 QRHTERQVALYEINL
-403 ATTSTLELRVVLDVL
+403 ATTSTLELRAVLNVL
-418 LEKLTALVPDT
+418 LEKLTLLVRET

-434 LLDSNGKDL
+434 LLDQNEREL

-453 EAWRADGAGHGEPIP
+453 EAWRAYGAGRDHGLTHAVLQAKDAVRI
-468 YSALPVKEAIRV
+468 S
-480 FNIQLSGNGLD
+480 NIQIPNIGPD
-491 SDYFRRSGF
+491 SDYFRESGF

-507 LIAQNRVL
+507 LMAQDKVL

-520 YCRHERYFADQEINF
+520 YCRQERYFRDEEINF

-550 QLYEQTKK
+550 QLYEQTKQ

-596 DGVLGEINAEQVA
+596 DGVLGEINAEQVD

-635 AGGVIVECDEL
+635 AGGVSVECDEL
-646 PLAEF
+646 PLPEF

-662 LGKDVSLRWKYTPSL
+662 LGKDVSLRWEYASNL

-691 QNLINNALKFTEIGH
+691 QNLINNALKFTEVGH
-706 VTVSAHHVPGTNRI
+706 VTVSARHVAGLNRV
-720 ELKVADTGIG
+720 ELSVADTGIG
-730 IASTDLPLVFEKF
+730 IAPQDLPLVFEKF
-743 RQLDASRTR
+743 LQLDASRTR

-765 TFSEVLGGEVSVTS
+765 TFSQVLGGTVKVTS
-779 RIGEGT
+779 QPGKGT
-785 VFTVTVPCV
+785 TFTVTLPCV
-794 YEGTA
+794 YEGVG
-799 AVRTYTRQHY
+799 AVRTYTRRH
-809 PVKPEP
+809 PEAKPQP

>member
-1 MLTNGGFS
+1 
-9 LLSSRL
+9 
-15 QNISATGF
+15 
-23 EAEVQ
+23 
-28 TPMNP
+28 MNP
-33 DLFNPANYNFNPY
+33 PLFNPANYTFNLY
-46 AMPTLVTGIAVIT
+46 AIPPLITAAAVIA
-59 LGFIVLIAERNSRV
+59 LGFIVFVGERNSRV
-73 SLSFFIMTGIAAI
+73 SLSFFIMTAIAAI
-86 WLFSYS
+86 WLFCYS
-92 FMYAA
+92 FMYGAA
-97 AAETVASTWAVM
+97 SESVANTWAVM
-109 GQLGVTFIPAAVYHF
+109 GQLGVTFIPAAVYTF
-124 TVRTLEIYSK
+124 TVGTLEIYSK
-134 HKRIVW
+134 HQRRVW

-147 FFFATVLYG
+147 FFFATALYG
-156 DAFIS
+156 EAFIS
-161 GVSRFWWGYYARYQ
+161 GVYRFWWGYYARYQ
-175 WMSIPF
+175 WMSLPF

-192 LRHYWHENHAS
+192 LRHYWQENHSAA
-203 PSGVGKLR
+203 PSGAARLR
-211 SKALFIAFGVA
+211 SKALFTAFCVA
-222 YLASFDYLAAFGIGL
+222 YLGSFDYLAAFGIAL
-237 YPFGYIAVLGFII
+237 YPFGYVAVLGFVI

-266 AFAATEIINAMADAL
+266 AFAAAEIINAIADAL
-281 LVLDNQGTV
+281 LVLDNKGTV
-290 RVANRAAGQLFKRQ
+290 RVANRAAGQLFKRP
-304 ENLLI
+304 ENMLI
-309 GNRIQSLTPI
+309 GNRIQSLIPI

-330 ILSGSVRDYEFP
+330 ILSGSIRDYEFP
-342 LIDQHTGRATLSLSS
+342 LIDQQMGRATLSVSS
-357 FAMRDDPAMDPVA
+357 FPMRDDPAMDPVA

-403 ATTSTLELRVVLDVL
+403 ATTSTLELRIVLNVL
-418 LEKLTALVPDT
+418 LEKLTALVPKT

-434 LLDSNGKDL
+434 LFDNKEKELV
-443 IKVAARGIDE
+443 KVAARGIDE
-453 EAWRADGAGHGEPIP
+453 EAWKADNAGRGDGMPH
-468 YSALPVKEAIRV
+468 SALPVKDVIRIS
-480 FNIQLSGNGLD
+480 NIQVADNGLD
-491 SDYFRRSGF
+491 SDYFRRNGF
-500 VSYLGVP
+500 ISYLGVP

-520 YCRHERYFADQEINF
+520 YCLQERYFGDEEINF

-558 QAIDL
+558 QAVDL

-596 DGVLGEINAEQVA
+596 DGVLGEINAEQA
-609 ALDKVTRHSNEL
+609 NALDKVTHQSNEL

-635 AGGVIVECDEL
+635 AGGVVVECDEL
-646 PLAEF
+646 PLSEF

-662 LGKDVSLRWKYTPSL
+662 LGKDVSLRWDYASSL

-691 QNLINNALKFTEIGH
+691 QNLINNALKFTESGH
-706 VTVSAHHVPGTNRI
+706 VTVSAHHVAGANRV
-720 ELKVADTGIG
+720 ELAVADTGIG
-730 IASTDLPLVFEKF
+730 IASEDLPLVFEKF

-765 TFSEVLGGEVSVTS
+765 TFSEVLGGKVSVTS

-785 VFTVTVPCV
+785 VFTVTLPCV

-799 AVRTYTRQHY
+799 TIRKYTRLRQTA
-809 PVKPEP
+809 KPGP

>member
-1 MLTNGGFS
+1 MPP
-9 LLSSRL
+9 
-15 QNISATGF
+15 
-23 EAEVQ
+23 E
-28 TPMNP
+28 
-33 DLFNPANYNFNPY
+33 LFNLVNYSFNPY
-46 AMPTLVTGIAVIT
+46 AIPTLVTGVAIIA
-59 LGFIVLIAERNSRV
+59 LGFIVLVGERNSRV
-73 SLSFFIMTGIAAI
+73 SLSFFIMTVTAAI
-86 WLFSYS
+86 WLFCYS
-92 FMYAA
+92 LMYCAIAA
-97 AAETVASTWAVM
+97 PVASTWAVM

-124 TVRTLEIYSK
+124 TVGTLEIYSR
-134 HKRIVW
+134 HKSRVW

-147 FFFATVLYG
+147 FFLVTVLYS

-161 GVSRFWWGYYARYQ
+161 GVNRFWWGYYAHYE
-175 WMSIPF
+175 WASIPF

-192 LRHYWHENHAS
+192 LQHYWQEYHTAA
-203 PSGVGKLR
+203 PGVEKLR
-211 SKALFIAFGVA
+211 SKALFIAFCVA
-222 YLASFDYLAAFGIGL
+222 YLGSFDYLAAFGIPL
-237 YPFGYIAVLGFII
+237 YPFGHLAVLGFII

-257 RFRLVEITP
+257 RFRLVDITP
-266 AFAATEIINAMADAL
+266 AFAATEVINAIADAL
-281 LVLDNQGTV
+281 LVLDNEGTV
-290 RVANRAAGQLFKRQ
+290 RVANRAACQLFRRP

-309 GNRIQSLTPI
+309 GNRIQNLTSI

-342 LIDQHTGRATLSLSS
+342 LIDQYTGRATLSVSS
-357 FAMRDDPAMDPVA
+357 FVMRDDPAMDPVA
-370 FVCIIRDVTEQ
+370 FVCIVRDVTEQ
-381 KKAQMDI
+381 KKAQLDI
-388 QRHTERQAALYQINL
+388 QRHTERQVALYEINL
-403 ATTSTLELRVVLDVL
+403 ATTSTLELRAVLNVL
-418 LEKLTALVPDT
+418 LEKLTVLVPET

-434 LLDSNGKDL
+434 LLEKKEGQL

-453 EAWRADGAGHGEPIP
+453 EAWKAHREDHGEGTHPAVP
-468 YSALPVKEAIRV
+468 ARETIRIS
-480 FNIQLSGNGLD
+480 NIHVSRNGLAL
-491 SDYFRRSGF
+491 DYFRRSGY

-507 LIAQNRVL
+507 LIAQDKVL

-520 YCRHERYFADQEINF
+520 YCQRERYFSDEEVNF

-550 QLYEQTKK
+550 QLYEQTKQ

-596 DGVLGEINAEQVA
+596 DGVLGEINAEQIN

-635 AGGVIVECDEL
+635 AGAVIVECDEL
-646 PLAEF
+646 PLPEF

-662 LGKDVSLRWKYTPSL
+662 LGKDVILRWAYASNL

-691 QNLINNALKFTEIGH
+691 QNLINNALKFTEVGH
-706 VTVSAHHVPGTNRI
+706 VTVSASHVAGLNRV
-720 ELKVADTGIG
+720 ELSVADTGIG
-730 IASTDLPLVFEKF
+730 IAAEDLPLVFEKF
-743 RQLDASRTR
+743 LQLDASRTR

-765 TFSEVLGGEVSVTS
+765 TFSQVLGGTVKVTS
-779 RIGEGT
+779 QLGEGT
-785 VFTVTVPCV
+785 TFTVTLPCV
-794 YEGTA
+794 YEGVG
-799 AVRTYTRQHY
+799 AVRTYTRRR
-809 PVKPEP
+809 PEAKPEP

>member
-1 MLTNGGFS
+1 MPP
-9 LLSSRL
+9 
-15 QNISATGF
+15 
-23 EAEVQ
+23 E
-28 TPMNP
+28 
-33 DLFNPANYNFNPY
+33 LFNLVNYSFNPY
-46 AMPTLVTGIAVIT
+46 AIPTLVTGVTIIA
-59 LGFIVLIAERNSRV
+59 LGFIVLVSERNSRV
-73 SLSFFIMTGIAAI
+73 SFSFFIMTVTAAI
-86 WLFSYS
+86 WLFCYS
-92 FMYAA
+92 LMYCAIAA
-97 AAETVASTWAVM
+97 PVASTWAVM

-124 TVRTLEIYSK
+124 TVGTLEIYSR
-134 HKRIVW
+134 HKSRVW
-140 LAWLVSG
+140 LAWLASG
-147 FFFATVLYG
+147 FFLVTVLYS

-161 GVSRFWWGYYARYQ
+161 GVNRFWWGYYAHYE
-175 WMSIPF
+175 WASIPF

-192 LRHYWHENHAS
+192 LQHYWQEYHTAA
-203 PSGVGKLR
+203 PGVEKLR
-211 SKALFIAFGVA
+211 SKALFIAFCVA
-222 YLASFDYLAAFGIGL
+222 YLGSFDYLAAFGIPL
-237 YPFGYIAVLGFII
+237 YPFGHLAVLGFII

-257 RFRLVEITP
+257 RFRLVDITP
-266 AFAATEIINAMADAL
+266 AFAATEVINAIADAL
-281 LVLDNQGTV
+281 LVLDNEGTV
-290 RVANRAAGQLFKRQ
+290 RVANRAACQLFRRP

-309 GNRIQSLTPI
+309 GNRIQNLTSI

-342 LIDQHTGRATLSLSS
+342 LIDQYTGRATLSVSS
-357 FAMRDDPAMDPVA
+357 FVMRDDPAMDPVA
-370 FVCIIRDVTEQ
+370 FVCIVRDVTEQ
-381 KKAQMDI
+381 KKAQLDI
-388 QRHTERQAALYQINL
+388 QRHTERQVALYEINL
-403 ATTSTLELRVVLDVL
+403 ATTSTLELRAVLNVL
-418 LEKLTALVPDT
+418 LEKLTVLVPET

-434 LLDSNGKDL
+434 LLEKKEGQL

-453 EAWRADGAGHGEPIP
+453 EAWKAHREDHGEGTHPAVP
-468 YSALPVKEAIRV
+468 ARETIRIS
-480 FNIQLSGNGLD
+480 NIHVSRNGLAL
-491 SDYFRRSGF
+491 DYFRRSGY

-507 LIAQNRVL
+507 LIAQDKVL

-520 YCRHERYFADQEINF
+520 YCQRERYFSDEEVNF

-550 QLYEQTKK
+550 QLYEQTKQ

-596 DGVLGEINAEQVA
+596 DGVLGEINAEQIN

-635 AGGVIVECDEL
+635 AGAVIVECDEL
-646 PLAEF
+646 PLPEF

-662 LGKDVSLRWKYTPSL
+662 LGKDVILRWAYASNL

-691 QNLINNALKFTEIGH
+691 QNLINNALKFTEVGH
-706 VTVSAHHVPGTNRI
+706 VTVSASHVAGLNRV
-720 ELKVADTGIG
+720 ELSVADTGIG
-730 IASTDLPLVFEKF
+730 IAAEDLPLVFEKF
-743 RQLDASRTR
+743 LQLDASRTR

-765 TFSEVLGGEVSVTS
+765 TFSQVLGGTVKVTS
-779 RIGEGT
+779 QLGEGT
-785 VFTVTVPCV
+785 TFTVTLPCV
-794 YEGTA
+794 YEGVG
-799 AVRTYTRQHY
+799 AVRTYTRRR
-809 PVKPEP
+809 PEAKPEP

>member
-1 MLTNGGFS
+1 MPP
-9 LLSSRL
+9 
-15 QNISATGF
+15 
-23 EAEVQ
+23 E
-28 TPMNP
+28 
-33 DLFNPANYNFNPY
+33 LFNLVNYSFNPY
-46 AMPTLVTGIAVIT
+46 AIPTLVTGVAIIA
-59 LGFIVLIAERNSRV
+59 LGFIVLVGERNSRV
-73 SLSFFIMTGIAAI
+73 SLSFFIMTVTAAI
-86 WLFSYS
+86 WLFCYS
-92 FMYAA
+92 LMYCAIAA
-97 AAETVASTWAVM
+97 PVASRWAVM

-124 TVRTLEIYSK
+124 TVGTLEIYSR
-134 HKRIVW
+134 HKSRVW

-147 FFFATVLYG
+147 FFLVTVLYS

-161 GVSRFWWGYYARYQ
+161 GVNRFWWGYYAHYE
-175 WMSIPF
+175 WASIPF

-192 LRHYWHENHAS
+192 LQHYWQEYHTAA
-203 PSGVGKLR
+203 PGVEKLR
-211 SKALFIAFGVA
+211 SKALFIAFCVA
-222 YLASFDYLAAFGIGL
+222 YLGSFDYLAAFGIPF
-237 YPFGYIAVLGFII
+237 YPFGHLAVLGFII

-257 RFRLVEITP
+257 RFRLVDITP
-266 AFAATEIINAMADAL
+266 AFAATEVINAIADAL
-281 LVLDNQGTV
+281 LVLDNEGTV
-290 RVANRAAGQLFKRQ
+290 RVANRAACQLFRRP

-309 GNRIQSLTPI
+309 GNRIQNLTSI

-342 LIDQHTGRATLSLSS
+342 LIDQYTGRATLSVSS
-357 FAMRDDPAMDPVA
+357 FVMRDDPAMDPVA
-370 FVCIIRDVTEQ
+370 FVCIVRDVTEQ
-381 KKAQMDI
+381 KKAQLDI
-388 QRHTERQAALYQINL
+388 QRHTERQVALYEINL
-403 ATTSTLELRVVLDVL
+403 ATTSTLELRAVLNVL
-418 LEKLTALVPDT
+418 LEKLTVLVPET

-434 LLDSNGKDL
+434 LLEKKEGQL

-453 EAWRADGAGHGEPIP
+453 EAWKAHREDHGEGTHPAVP
-468 YSALPVKEAIRV
+468 ARETIRIS
-480 FNIQLSGNGLD
+480 NIHVSRNGLAL
-491 SDYFRRSGF
+491 DYFRRSGY

-507 LIAQNRVL
+507 LIAQDKVL

-520 YCRHERYFADQEINF
+520 YCQRERYFSDEEVNF

-550 QLYEQTKK
+550 QLYEQTKQ

-596 DGVLGEINAEQVA
+596 DGVLGEINAEQVN

-635 AGGVIVECDEL
+635 AGAVIVECDEL
-646 PLAEF
+646 PLPEF

-662 LGKDVSLRWKYTPSL
+662 LGKDVILRWAYASNL

-691 QNLINNALKFTEIGH
+691 QNLINNALKFTEVGH
-706 VTVSAHHVPGTNRI
+706 VTVSASHVAGLNRV
-720 ELKVADTGIG
+720 ELSVADTGIG
-730 IASTDLPLVFEKF
+730 IAAEDLPLVFEKF
-743 RQLDASRTR
+743 LQLDASRTR

-765 TFSEVLGGEVSVTS
+765 TFSQVLGGTVKVTS
-779 RIGEGT
+779 QPGKGT
-785 VFTVTVPCV
+785 TFIVTLPCV
-794 YEGTA
+794 YEGVG
-799 AVRTYTRQHY
+799 AVRTYTRRR
-809 PVKPEP
+809 PEAKPEP